1 MFVTRPTAVIAVCVN
16 ATAREGFAVVPA
28 PGSNTT
34 FRVHST
40 RPHQCTSALYVYE
53 SAYNEI
59 EKLLGSITV
68 ISALL

>member
-16 ATAREGFAVVPA
+16 RRRERERSVPA
-28 PGSNTT
+28 PGSNN
-34 FRVHST
+34 FPPHST
-40 RPHQCTSALYVYE
+40 RLQCTSALYVYE